1 MPYLPHSQRGL
12 NSDSMDGTFCS
23 TNSVRLFHR
32 SVAATACLLLWARQE
47 ISTDSGGAAAARR
60 SAANAGSATLSADVG
75 SSADLFQLHAFA
87 SNRERTCPGA
97 RFTKYLTIY
106 RYDYRKIDLR

>member
-47 ISTDSGGAAAARR
+47 ISTDSGGAA
-60 SAANAGSATLSADVG
+60 GSVTLSADVG
-75 SSADLFQLHAFA
+75 RSAETCSSCMHSLATGNERALGPDLQ
-87 SNRERTCPGA
+87 N
-97 RFTKYLTIY
+97 I
-106 RYDYRKIDLR
+106 